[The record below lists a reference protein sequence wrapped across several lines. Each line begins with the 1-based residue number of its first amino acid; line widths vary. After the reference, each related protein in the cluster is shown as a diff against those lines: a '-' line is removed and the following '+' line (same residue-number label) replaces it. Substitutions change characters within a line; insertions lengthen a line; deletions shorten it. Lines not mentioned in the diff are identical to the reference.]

1 MLLGIPTA
9 NRDPEQTFNS
19 LNLKE
24 KPMPYVN
31 IKVTDEGVSR
41 EQKKALI
48 TAVTNLLRDV
58 LGKNPASTFVVIEE
72 VPTDNW
78 GVGGE
83 LVTDIR
89 ARKTTQS

>member
-1 MLLGIPTA
+1 
-9 NRDPEQTFNS
+9 
-19 LNLKE
+19 
-24 KPMPYVN
+24 MPYVN

-41 EQKKALI
+41 EQKQELI
-48 TAVTNLLRDV
+48 AATTKLLQDV
-58 LGKNPASTFVVIEE
+58 LNKNPSSTFVTIEE

-89 ARKTTQS
+89 ARQAAKS